1 MRASEAVCACEA
13 MLLPVGR
20 VWNGQSSSWAGR
32 VPFPLVL
39 SAYGKCFLC
48 FPWGSLGELW
58 VASSERWDTGGSL
71 ESLSLFRFGE
81 PLRER
86 LMPIVHLYSRL
97 RFLDAIFNFPIYNK
111 GFVIFRPG
119 FDSRVAF

>member
-1 MRASEAVCACEA
+1 MACR
-13 MLLPVGR
+13 PHGR
-20 VWNGQSSSWAGR
+20 GARR

-58 VASSERWDTGGSL
+58 VASSERWDTGGAM

-81 PLRER
+81 PLRALGADR
-86 LMPIVHLYSRL
+86 TLVTLGLDFLM
-97 RFLDAIFNFPIYNK
+97 RFLFPTN
-111 GFVIFRPG
+111 
-119 FDSRVAF
+119 